1 MGQKAK
7 WEYFRA
13 IYQRYRQA
21 GRKQKQAIL
30 NEFCVNTGY
39 HRKYAIRLLNG
50 PRPGKGPE
58 KGVRRRGYSYGPQ
71 ALSILAEV
79 WEAAAYPWSVRLKA
93 LLPKWLPWIR
103 KRFRMSGEIERQLL
117 RISARQMDR
126 RLRAKKTEKKRRIY
140 GRTKPGLLLKHQ
152 IAVKTDSWDVT
163 TPGFTEVDLVSHSGN
178 SADGEFAHTLN
189 VTDIHTTWTESRAV
203 LGKGQ
208 TAVKEALNEVE
219 RALPFR
225 LLGVDSD
232 NGSEFINWHLKA
244 WCEQKQIQLTRGR
257 PYKKDD
263 NAHVEQKN
271 WTHVRKLLGWERYD
285 SERAVEAM
293 NDLYRQELRL
303 WMNPFH
309 LGQVIERKLDRIYK
323 WANGRWSPKPVRA
336 QAAKQSGRA
345 NGCGKG
351 AAWKP
356 KNRVSPPLG
365 NPANSAGFPLS
376 HSHGGGRS
384 VTSQM
389 TRQPSPKL
397 HS

>member
-71 ALSILAEV
+71 ALSILTEV
-79 WEAAAYPWSVRLKA
+79 WEAAGYPWSVRLKA
-93 LLPKWLPWIR
+93 LLPKWMPWIR
-103 KRFRMSGEIERQLL
+103 RRFRMSSEIERQLL

-126 RLRAKKTEKKRRIY
+126 RLRAQKSEKKRRIY

-219 RALPFR
+219 GALPFR
-225 LLGVDSD
+225 LLAG
-232 NGSEFINWHLKA
+232 GK
-244 WCEQKQIQLTRGR
+244 
-257 PYKKDD
+257 
-263 NAHVEQKN
+263 
-271 WTHVRKLLGWERYD
+271 
-285 SERAVEAM
+285 
-293 NDLYRQELRL
+293 
-303 WMNPFH
+303 PFP
-309 LGQVIERKLDRIYK
+309 RI
-323 WANGRWSPKPVRA
+323 
-336 QAAKQSGRA
+336 
-345 NGCGKG
+345 
-351 AAWKP
+351 
-356 KNRVSPPLG
+356 L
-365 NPANSAGFPLS
+365 
-376 HSHGGGRS
+376 HGGGSRS
-384 VTSQM
+384 DYNAPI
-389 TRQPSPKL
+389 RQR
-397 HS
+397 